1 MELNLVKYCKTE
13 HLVDA
18 IEKGRIFIGTFDRY
32 RQIENEALR
41 DTEEGCATPAILNEQ
56 GDMLISENDNDTLLA
71 YSSIKITNEWKI
83 NLPKGMPLLL
93 DQPSFNTFIYCVSN
107 DHQPSIEKAKRLGY
121 DTFFKITDPVQFG
134 RALMSS
140 LSQQYN
146 SQFGMKCY
154 FGLVNYVPRKIQVV
168 NRQSKNR
175 PIQSFSVKDFFTK
188 HERFREDRE
197 FRYVIF
203 EYSNSGHTEYNSFKV
218 YGKLIENIEISK
230 YLSRTTK

>member
-13 HLVDA
+13 HVADA

-32 RQIENEALR
+32 RQIEKEALR

-56 GDMLISENDNDTLLA
+56 RDMLISENDNDTLLA
-71 YSSIKITNEWKI
+71 HSSIKITNGWKI
-83 NLPKGMPLLL
+83 QLQKGMPLFL
-93 DQPSFNTFIYCVSN
+93 DKPSFNTFIYCVSN
-107 DHQPSIEKAKRLGY
+107 DHQPSVEKAKRLGY

-134 RALMSS
+134 HALMSS

-146 SQFGMKCY
+146 SQFGMKCC
-154 FGLVNYVPRKIQVV
+154 FGLVNYVPQKIQVV
-168 NRQSKNR
+168 NRQSKKCQL
-175 PIQSFSVKDFFTK
+175 QSFSTKDFFTK

-218 YGKLIENIEISK
+218 NGELIENIEISK